1 MQEMPEAA
9 TRTFPCLG
17 NILAEKGGAYMH
29 EPCD

>member
-17 NILAEKGGAYMH
+17 NALAEKGGNIN
-29 EPCD
+29 PQK